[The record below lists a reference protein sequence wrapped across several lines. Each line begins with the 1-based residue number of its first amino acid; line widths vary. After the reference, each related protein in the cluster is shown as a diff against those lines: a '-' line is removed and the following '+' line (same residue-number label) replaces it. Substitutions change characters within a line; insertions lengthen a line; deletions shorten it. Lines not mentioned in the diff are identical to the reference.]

1 MTNPSP
7 TNESRVTSHESRT
20 RGERL
25 LSIDQLTID
34 FGTDP
39 AVRGVSL
46 DIAPGE
52 RYALVGESGSGKTVT
67 ALSVL
72 QLNHGA
78 RYRGRILFHD
88 DETGRDADLLTY
100 SEREMRRIRGRQI
113 AMVFQEPMTA
123 LNPLYTIGNQIV
135 ESLQLHEGLSNR
147 QAAER
152 AIELLRRTGVPE
164 PERRFGSYPHQL
176 SGGQRQRA
184 MIAMAL
190 ACRPRLLIAD
200 EPTTA
205 LDVTIRAQIL
215 ALLAELQQEF
225 GMAILLITHDLN
237 MVRKFAQRVGVMNRG
252 VIVETAP
259 TAELFAAPRHDYTRM
274 LIASRPERAVDAP
287 TGTTDVLTATGLS
300 CTFRLARGWFR
311 HTDFHAVRDVDL
323 GVRQGETVG
332 IVGES
337 GSGKTTLGLALLK
350 LQSATGDIRLDG
362 RRIDALS
369 QSAFRPLR
377 RDLQVVFQDPYSSL
391 SPRRTVEQIVAEG
404 LELHFPDRS
413 RDERRRQVVDILRE
427 VGLDESALGRYPHE
441 FSGGQRQRIAIA
453 RAVVLRPRL
462 LVLDEP
468 TSALDATVQ
477 QQVLRLLTGLQ
488 QRLGMS
494 YLFISH
500 DLAVIQAIA
509 HRVIVMKDGRIVES
523 GDAQTVLATPSHPYT
538 RRLIEASL

>member
-1 MTNPSP
+1 MAAHP
-7 TNESRVTSHESRT
+7 
-20 RGERL
+20 L
-25 LSIDQLTID
+25 LSIRDLTVR
-34 FGTDP
+34 FGTDT
-39 AVRGVSL
+39 AVSGASL
-46 DIAPGE
+46 DIRPGE

-72 QLNHGA
+72 QLNHNAHYSGTVQF
-78 RYRGRILFHD
+78 YD
-88 DETGRDADLLTY
+88 DEVRRPVDLLRY
-100 SEREMRRIRGRQI
+100 SEREMRRIRGSQI

-123 LNPLYTIGNQIV
+123 LNALYTVGNQIV
-135 ESLQLHEGLSNR
+135 ESIQLHEGASYR
-147 QAAER
+147 AAAER
-152 AIELLRRTGVPE
+152 AVELLRRTGVPE
-164 PERRFGSYPHQL
+164 PERRFHSYPHQL

-225 GMAILLITHDLN
+225 GMAVLLITHDLN
-237 MVRKFAQRVGVMNRG
+237 MVLRFAERVGVMSRG

-274 LIASRPERAVDAP
+274 LLNSRPVREI
-287 TGTTDVLTATGLS
+287 TDIPAESRELVAAEKLT
-300 CTFRLARGWFR
+300 CTFHIKKGWFK
-311 HTDFHAVRDVDL
+311 HDAFHAVRDVSMD
-323 GVRQGETVG
+323 VRRGETVG
-332 IVGES
+332 VVGES
-337 GSGKTTLGLALLK
+337 GSGKTTLALALLR
-350 LQSATGDIRLDG
+350 LQPSAGAIRLNGKPVDG
-362 RRIDALS
+362 LTQRE
-369 QSAFRPLR
+369 FRPLR
-377 RDLQVVFQDPYSSL
+377 KNLQVVFQDPYSSL
-391 SPRRTVEQIVAEG
+391 SPRRTVEQIVGEG
-404 LELHFPDRS
+404 LVLHFPERTS
-413 RDERRRQVVDILRE
+413 AERRSQVVDILQQ

-453 RAVVLRPRL
+453 RAAVLRPEL
-462 LVLDEP
+462 IVLDEP

-477 QQVLRLLTGLQ
+477 QQVLRLLIALQ
-488 QRLGMS
+488 RKLGMS

-509 HRVIVMKDGRIVES
+509 HRVIVMKDGEVIERGHTADI
-523 GDAQTVLATPSHPYT
+523 LHRPSHPYT

>member
-1 MTNPSP
+1 MTSDHGSRFTAHAKP
-7 TNESRVTSHESRT
+7 TA
-20 RGERL
+20 L
-25 LSIDQLTID
+25 LSLDQLTVD

-78 RYRGRILFHD
+78 RYRGRILFRD
-88 DETGRDADLLTY
+88 DETGREENLLTY

-135 ESLQLHEGLSNR
+135 ESLQLHEGLNNR

-215 ALLAELQQEF
+215 ALLGELQQEF

-274 LIASRPERAVDAP
+274 LIASRPERAVGAP
-287 TGTTDVLTATGLS
+287 TGTTDVLTARGLT

-350 LQSATGDIRLDG
+350 LQAASGDIRLHG
-362 RRIDALS
+362 NRIDTLS
-369 QSAFRPLR
+369 QTAFRPLR
-377 RDLQVVFQDPYSSL
+377 KDLQVVFQDPYSSL

-413 RDERRRQVVDILRE
+413 RDERRRQVIDILRE
-427 VGLDESALGRYPHE
+427 VGLDESVIGRYPHE

-523 GDAQTVLATPSHPYT
+523 GDAETVLCTPSHPYT